1 MYTYTEYIEGSPE
14 DREKVTR
21 YSSMLTINEK
31 REVSYHLGQFANLVR
46 TYLDKPS
53 LKQNTMPIQNTARVS
68 LR

>member
-1 MYTYTEYIEGSPE
+1 
-14 DREKVTR
+14 
-21 YSSMLTINEK
+21 MLTINEK